1 MKDATTLRSDWRRIL
16 SIDRG
21 SSSLRIAVYEMGPA
35 CEHLL
40 LEGGI
45 EQLETP
51 NVELRIRD
59 YRASAIEWTKPDL
72 LSTPMCAFIPK
83 YH

>member
-45 EQLETP
+45 ERLEVP
-51 NVELRIRD
+51 NVALRIQD
-59 YRASAIEWTKPDL
+59 YRASVLHET
-72 LSTPMCAFIPK
+72 
-83 YH
+83 